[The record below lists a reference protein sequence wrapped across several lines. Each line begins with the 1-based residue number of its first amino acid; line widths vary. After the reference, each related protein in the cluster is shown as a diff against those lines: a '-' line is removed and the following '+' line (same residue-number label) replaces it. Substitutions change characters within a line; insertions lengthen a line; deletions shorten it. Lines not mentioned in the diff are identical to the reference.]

1 MTKSIYQSAN
11 GNVENMVAGDMH
23 IHYHK
28 SEINELSEQQR
39 YQMRAELLKYRG
51 VLPEMHNLLCDYA
64 SLAFGSA
71 KFVDLEDK
79 QLIKLAQY
87 HQALITLSS
96 QLVKFHQPSEP
107 ASGVKGIVR
116 KIICFLERWL
126 SR

>member
-1 MTKSIYQSAN
+1 MTNPIYQSAN

-28 SEINELSEQQR
+28 PTVDELNEQQR
-39 YQMRAELLKYRG
+39 YQMRNELLKYRS

-64 SLAFGSA
+64 NLAFGCA

-87 HQALITLSS
+87 HQTLITLSP

-116 KIICFLERWL
+116 KIICILEKW
-126 SR
+126 S